1 MKSNIVNKIIEVLK
15 AYAVLPYKVEEI
27 RRDLNELKEFVYN
40 HITCQLNNINQR
52 IDRLYEIL
60 VLKDKEE
67 KKEEK

>member
-27 RRDLNELKEFVYN
+27 RRDLNELKEFVFN
-40 HITCQLNNINQR
+40 HIMDQLNNINQR

-60 VLKDKEE
+60 VLKDREE
-67 KKEEK
+67 KK